1 VSTTEIHTKFTL
13 ICLLIAF
20 LTMPYNIIPDLEFAN
35 NPKEL
40 CRDQLI
46 KLALEAFNKANSKL
60 SIRKA
65 ALKYRVPWERVRD

>member
-1 VSTTEIHTKFTL
+1 
-13 ICLLIAF
+13 
-20 LTMPYNIIPDLEFAN
+20 MPRKIIPDLEFTN
-35 NPKEL
+35 NPREL

-65 ALKYRVPWERVRD
+65 ALKYRVP

>member
-1 VSTTEIHTKFTL
+1 
-13 ICLLIAF
+13 
-20 LTMPYNIIPDLEFAN
+20 MPCKIIPDLEFAN
-35 NPKEL
+35 NPREL

-65 ALKYRVPWERVRD
+65 AL